1 LNSDLFF
8 VNFFRSKNEISISP
22 APESEMAQK
31 LTERIN
37 VMMFL
42 CSLMKKT
49 WLMEETRKN
58 HLTDDKIK
66 EIVDLLKALDEII
79 DSIAIDL
86 RDDDDVLSGYNLL
99 YPEFKKLM
107 SCMMKMNL
115 QTKRHP

>member
-1 LNSDLFF
+1 
-8 VNFFRSKNEISISP
+8 
-22 APESEMAQK
+22 MTQK

-86 RDDDDVLSGYNLL
+86 NRDRDRDDDDVLSGYNLL

>member
-1 LNSDLFF
+1 
-8 VNFFRSKNEISISP
+8 
-22 APESEMAQK
+22 
-31 LTERIN
+31 
-37 VMMFL
+37 
-42 CSLMKKT
+42 MKKT

>member
-1 LNSDLFF
+1 
-8 VNFFRSKNEISISP
+8 
-22 APESEMAQK
+22 
-31 LTERIN
+31 
-37 VMMFL
+37 
-42 CSLMKKT
+42 MKKT

-86 RDDDDVLSGYNLL
+86 NRDRDDDDVLSGYNLL

>member
-1 LNSDLFF
+1 
-8 VNFFRSKNEISISP
+8 
-22 APESEMAQK
+22 
-31 LTERIN
+31 
-37 VMMFL
+37 
-42 CSLMKKT
+42 
-49 WLMEETRKN
+49 MEETRKN

-86 RDDDDVLSGYNLL
+86 NRDRDDDDDDVLSGYNLL

>member
-1 LNSDLFF
+1 M
-8 VNFFRSKNEISISP
+8 E
-22 APESEMAQK
+22 E
-31 LTERIN
+31 
-37 VMMFL
+37 
-42 CSLMKKT
+42 
-49 WLMEETRKN
+49 EETRKN

>member
-1 LNSDLFF
+1 
-8 VNFFRSKNEISISP
+8 
-22 APESEMAQK
+22 
-31 LTERIN
+31 
-37 VMMFL
+37 
-42 CSLMKKT
+42 
-49 WLMEETRKN
+49 MEETRKN